1 MSSIIVTSV
10 IVDLKYLMS
19 LIKVLLVSL
28 FSFLYSI
35 QPAMAE
41 SEDNKA
47 INQLYTQFALAFNQ
61 LDAAIV
67 ENIYAEDAC
76 YVPENQSKGITMGR
90 ENIIAVYKKFFG
102 KIKHKEARIEVDFRV
117 VERQME
123 SHNATDVGYYLIRFH
138 PSEDAEEPIS
148 EFAGKFV
155 NVSKKNADGKWYL
168 TVDTNNRS
176 ETPFYYNA
184 KPSPD
189 LYYGR
194 HFSPLTAENYAEQP

>member
-1 MSSIIVTSV
+1 M
-10 IVDLKYLMS
+10 VDLKHLMS
-19 LIKVLLVSL
+19 FIKVILVGL
-28 FSFLYSI
+28 FSLLYMI
-35 QPAMAE
+35 QPAMAL

-76 YVPENQSKGITMGR
+76 YVPESQSKGITMGR
-90 ENIIAVYKKFFG
+90 DNIIAVYKKFFS
-102 KIKHKEARIEVDFRV
+102 KIKNKEARIEVDFRV

-123 SHNATDVGYYLIRFH
+123 TNNATDVGYYLIRFH
-138 PSEDAEEPIS
+138 PAKDAEEPIS

-155 NVSKKNADGKWYL
+155 NVSRKNADGKWYL

-184 KPSPD
+184 KPSPE

-194 HFSPLTAENYAEQP
+194 QFSPLTAEIHVEQH